1 MYAPIYAEPATRRMA
16 VCASRARGRGALL
29 LTLLLAVG
37 PLLCT
42 LGTAALGAA
51 QTDQGERE
59 QEAAAR
65 FERGVE
71 LYGEGSLDAAL
82 VQFERAY
89 ELIPNYRVL
98 YNLAQIQAER
108 HEYVA
113 ALSLYERYL
122 EQGGEQIAAAR
133 RTESLAQIEILR
145 ERVGTLWVE
154 SDVAGA
160 KLFVDDD
167 LVGELP
173 LSSPV
178 AIDAGV
184 RHVRLE
190 KPGFAPVFRQL
201 KVAGG
206 DRPRLR
212 LSLARLDVGAT
223 PGSAASGAAADAPAV
238 RDYRPLWISTTATV
252 VLGAAAVTMGVL
264 ARGANQDLERA
275 LNTFPFDPQEVQESR
290 SQVKAFAALTDALAV
305 VSVISLGLSVYFL
318 VVPPRAPAVGRDS
331 SLARGRTARF
341 DVAASLRWRTEQPAS
356 TRASLRLSAHATGL
370 GLVGSF

>member
-1 MYAPIYAEPATRRMA
+1 MYAPIYAEPAARRVA
-16 VCASRARGRGALL
+16 VRAPRARGRGALL
-29 LTLLLAVG
+29 LTWLLAIG
-37 PLLCT
+37 SLLCT
-42 LGTAALGAA
+42 LGTTALGAA
-51 QTDQGERE
+51 QAAQSERE

-65 FERGVE
+65 FERGLE

-133 RTESLAQIEILR
+133 RAEALAQIESLR
-145 ERVGTLWVE
+145 ERVAELWVE

-212 LSLARLDVGAT
+212 IPLARLDVGAA
-223 PGSAASGAAADAPAV
+223 PGSAASGAAADAPSV
-238 RDYRPLWISTTATV
+238 RDYRPLWISATATV
-252 VLGAAAVTMGVL
+252 VLGAAAVTMGML
-264 ARGANQDLERA
+264 AHGANQDLERA
-275 LNTFPFDPQEVQESR
+275 LNTFPSDPEAVQDSR
-290 SQVKAFAALTDALAV
+290 SQLKTYAALTDALGV
-305 VSVISLGLSVYFL
+305 VSVLSLGLSVYFL
-318 VVPPRAPAVGRDS
+318 VAPPRAPGVGRD
-331 SLARGRTARF
+331 LAS
-341 DVAASLRWRTEQPAS
+341 SLRWRTGRPAS
-356 TRASLRLSAHATGL
+356 TRDSLRLSAHATGL